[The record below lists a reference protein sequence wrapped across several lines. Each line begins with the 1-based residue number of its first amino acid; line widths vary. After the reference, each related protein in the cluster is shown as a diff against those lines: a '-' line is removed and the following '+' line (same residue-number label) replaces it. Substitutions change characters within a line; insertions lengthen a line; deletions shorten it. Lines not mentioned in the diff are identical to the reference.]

1 MFRTSASKS
10 IKIQKIDSIWNFPI
24 DFDMFTHVM
33 SMISN
38 TKMNILSI
46 ETKGKDPHH
55 QESKCMAPIITRGG
69 NLGFNFRRSL
79 HELKSICLFS

>member
-24 DFDMFTHVM
+24 DFDMFTNVM

-55 QESKCMAPIITRGG
+55 K
-69 NLGFNFRRSL
+69 
-79 HELKSICLFS
+79 K